1 MCPVLDIHPGYL
13 GNQEL
18 IQETNLLLSL
28 LSEAPLSKGGR
39 AEDYRRLR
47 RAEHKQGACKRYLW
61 LLAELKFRGVKQEFP
76 EPLFYET
83 GQHTVLPESVNT
95 PAKQFEFRKKTPTL
109 ENDFR
114 IPLPKN
120 HQQLWAQHKY
130 SILARD
136 VKLYRALG
144 PKVALMKTSDEFS
157 NLANQLTLLLR
168 SRPDTGGIRNALL
181 HMWGYVSDGTGPKPG
196 ISRWS
201 LQELNQEIQARVASI
216 GETYLLHSTALTELQ
231 TWLTEE

>member
-1 MCPVLDIHPGYL
+1 MCLVLDIHPGYL

-18 IQETNLLLSL
+18 IKETNLLLSL
-28 LSEAPLSKGGR
+28 LSEAPFSKGGR
-39 AEDYRRLR
+39 AEDYCQLR
-47 RAEHKQGACKRYLW
+47 RAEHKRGACERYLW

-83 GQHTVLPESVNT
+83 GQQTTLPESVNT
-95 PAKQFEFRKKTPTL
+95 PAEQFEFRKKTPTL

-136 VKLYRALG
+136 ERFYRALG
-144 PKVALMKTSDEFS
+144 PKVARMKTSAEFS
-157 NLANQLTLLLR
+157 SLANQLTFILR
-168 SRPDTGGIRNALL
+168 SRPDMGGIRNALQ

-196 ISRWS
+196 ISGWS
-201 LQELNQEIQARVASI
+201 LQKLNQEIQARVASI
-216 GETYLLHSTALTELQ
+216 GEKYLLHSTALTELEI
-231 TWLTEE
+231 WLTEE